1 MQELLNIYAHNMYAL
16 ENDYLVKKLKTE
28 WREISLEEINSNLEL
43 LREVYRQLFDSVV
56 GYNELYISK
65 RPKLLR

>member
-1 MQELLNIYAHNMYAL
+1 MYAL